1 MNLLKKGHLGTV
13 KEFRNKF
20 LYKGNKRYPLNPLEL
35 RKKLGELMVRRKRS
49 EIGIEYKPRVPKI
62 ISVDLT
68 KEEKVIYDNICE
80 LIKSK
85 YFMAS
90 GSQING
96 LLAVFA
102 ILPKITS
109 SSKSAIESLTRIAND
124 EAYHEITREFA
135 AGILRDYAKLKVDS
149 KIEKLVEVVREIRA
163 RSDNE
168 KILIYTR
175 HPTTLRYIVEKL
187 APFNLKIVEFMG
199 GLDREEKTK
208 RINEFKAGAD
218 VLISTDTGAEG
229 LNFQFCR
236 NLINY
241 DLPWNPMS
249 VEQRIGRLD
258 RIGQKR
264 EIYVYSLAT
273 KDTMEEY
280 VVDLIINK
288 MCCVGLVIGELPIIL
303 FNLGLD
309 GEGEYG
315 KNKIEERLM
324 MSFIDSKNNLELFA
338 KDVSGIAKIVD
349 KGIKEYK
356 EMEEKNKEVLDNE

>member
-1 MNLLKKGHLGTV
+1 M
-13 KEFRNKF
+13 
-20 LYKGNKRYPLNPLEL
+20 
-35 RKKLGELMVRRKRS
+35 
-49 EIGIEYKPRVPKI
+49 
-62 ISVDLT
+62 
-68 KEEKVIYDNICE
+68 
-80 LIKSK
+80 
-85 YFMAS
+85 
-90 GSQING
+90 
-96 LLAVFA
+96 
-102 ILPKITS
+102 
-109 SSKSAIESLTRIAND
+109 ESLTRIVESEEYHGETRDFAKKIL
-124 EAYHEITREFA
+124 EAYS
-135 AGILRDYAKLKVDS
+135 KLKVDS
-149 KIEKLVEVVREIRA
+149 KITKLVEIVTEIRA
-163 RSDNE
+163 RSNNE

-175 HPTTLRYIVEKL
+175 HPTTLRYIVETL

-199 GLDREEKTK
+199 GLDREEKTR
-208 RINEFKAGAD
+208 RIDEFKSGKAD
-218 VLISTDTGAEG
+218 ILISTDTGAEG

-264 EIYVYSLAT
+264 EMYIYSLAT
-273 KDTMEEY
+273 KETMEEY

-315 KNKIEERLM
+315 KNKIEEKLM
-324 MSFIDSKNNLELFA
+324 MSFIDSKNNLDLFA
-338 KDVSGIAKIVD
+338 SEVSQIANIVD

-356 EMEEKNKEVLDNE
+356 EMEKENKKILDGEK

>member
-1 MNLLKKGHLGTV
+1 M
-13 KEFRNKF
+13 
-20 LYKGNKRYPLNPLEL
+20 
-35 RKKLGELMVRRKRS
+35 
-49 EIGIEYKPRVPKI
+49 
-62 ISVDLT
+62 
-68 KEEKVIYDNICE
+68 
-80 LIKSK
+80 
-85 YFMAS
+85 
-90 GSQING
+90 
-96 LLAVFA
+96 FA

-109 SSKSAIESLTRIAND
+109 SSKSAIESLERIVSDEIYHDSTRA
-124 EAYHEITREFA
+124 FA
-135 AGILRDYAKLKVDS
+135 QKILDSYAKLKVDS
-149 KIEKLVEVVREIRA
+149 KIEKLVEVVKEIRD
-163 RSDNE
+163 RLVSVSTSSETNEGLSE

-208 RINEFKAGAD
+208 RINEFKFGGAD

-303 FNLGLD
+303 FNLGID

-324 MSFIDSKNNLELFA
+324 MSFIDSKNNLDLFA
-338 KDVSGIAKIVD
+338 KDVAGITKIVD
-349 KGIKEYK
+349 KGIREYR
-356 EMEEKNKEVLDNE
+356 EMEEKNKKMLDEK